1 MTDVEP
7 DAFATL
13 MAFYE
18 AETQY
23 LASNGKDFSPIAKT
37 LDAECVIRQPASLPY
52 GGIWRGH
59 AGFEAWMKAFGEQW
73 SSLDVVAP
81 TFYAIGENIF
91 SRSHVRAIAKRSGVA
106 VDWPLLQHFVIR
118 NGKILELNPFY
129 WDTAL
134 VVRALAAQPAQPA

>member
-1 MTDVEP
+1 MTGAEP

-23 LASNGKDFSPIAKT
+23 LASDGEDFSPIAKI
-37 LDAECVIRQPASLPY
+37 LDAECVIRQAASLPY

-59 AGFEAWMKAFGEQW
+59 AGFEAWMKAFAQQW
-73 SSLDVVAP
+73 SSLDVVDP
-81 TFYAIGENIF
+81 TFYTIDENIF
-91 SRSHVRAIAKRSGVA
+91 SRSHVYAVAKRSGVA

-118 NGKILELNPFY
+118 NGRILELSPFY
-129 WDTAL
+129 WDTSL
-134 VVRALAAQPAQPA
+134 VLRALAD